1 MQPEDNLIIS
11 GDGSHTLRSEIFNVT
26 YHSTHGAVTESTIIF
41 IQAGLEYFAGTNPE
55 GTIRIFEMGFGTGLN
70 ALLTAEWALKH
81 QKKINYTTI
90 EAYPLTPDITGRLN
104 YGNLENGGLLFSHL
118 HACPWGDKYA
128 ISPYFDLLKIE
139 GKFEDHQTDRRFD
152 VIYYD
157 AFGPGAQ
164 PHLWEVPILRKAYER
179 TASGGVLT
187 SFCVQGAFR
196 RNLKEVGYEV
206 EKLPGPPGKRE
217 ITRAIRL

>member
-81 QKKINYTTI
+81 QKKIN
-90 EAYPLTPDITGRLN
+90 
-104 YGNLENGGLLFSHL
+104 
-118 HACPWGDKYA
+118 
-128 ISPYFDLLKIE
+128 
-139 GKFEDHQTDRRFD
+139 
-152 VIYYD
+152 
-157 AFGPGAQ
+157 
-164 PHLWEVPILRKAYER
+164 
-179 TASGGVLT
+179 
-187 SFCVQGAFR
+187 
-196 RNLKEVGYEV
+196 
-206 EKLPGPPGKRE
+206 
-217 ITRAIRL
+217 